1 MTVQVRKC
9 AARRDR
15 QTPSSSKPEA
25 SAAPT
30 TPYGA
35 APTLFSL
42 SILGL
47 RPLYESRERLV
58 YPLDP
63 KLRFNLQDFSE
74 SWSASQHAAFGT
86 LSPWSDAPILCTR
99 QIFCP
104 AAVSAQRNRARA
116 ERWRADK
123 LKC

>member
-15 QTPSSSKPEA
+15 QTPSSNKIRGFG
-25 SAAPT
+25 
-30 TPYGA
+30 GA
-35 APTLFSL
+35 NHAGRHRPTLFSL
-42 SILGL
+42 SILEL

-104 AAVSAQRNRARA
+104 VAVSAQRDRARA